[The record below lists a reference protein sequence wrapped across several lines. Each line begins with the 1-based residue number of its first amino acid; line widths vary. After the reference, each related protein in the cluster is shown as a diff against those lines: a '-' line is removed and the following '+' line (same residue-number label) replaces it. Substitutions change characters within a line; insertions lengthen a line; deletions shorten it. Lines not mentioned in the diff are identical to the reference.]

1 MNHHRLTL
9 DEVEL
14 LVGSAGQGETLVF
27 VHGSWDDHSAWDAVA
42 ALLSPR
48 WRVVAYDRRGHG
60 GSTEPGGQGHISQ
73 DVADLHGVIEAIGQG
88 PVHLVGHSYGACVA
102 LLYAARHP
110 ERLRSLCLHEPPLFG
125 VLGESPA
132 HAPLAQATK
141 VAMAR
146 AAALIDNGEAAL
158 GARVFAEQVALTG
171 QPWEEVM
178 DARMRAT
185 WVANAATWLDQSR
198 DPERLALSPEL
209 LAHSPLPVLLTQG
222 DRSPEAFGPGV
233 DRLAAATPHAT
244 RRTLAGA
251 GHFPQLTHPQ
261 AFAHCL
267 GDFLT
272 PLSSSTG
279 TPAP

>member
-1 MNHHRLTL
+1 
-9 DEVEL
+9 
-14 LVGSAGQGETLVF
+14 
-27 VHGSWDDHSAWDAVA
+27 
-42 ALLSPR
+42 
-48 WRVVAYDRRGHG
+48 
-60 GSTEPGGQGHISQ
+60 
-73 DVADLHGVIEAIGQG
+73 
-88 PVHLVGHSYGACVA
+88 
-102 LLYAARHP
+102 
-110 ERLRSLCLHEPPLFG
+110 
-125 VLGESPA
+125 
-132 HAPLAQATK
+132 
-141 VAMAR
+141 
-146 AAALIDNGEAAL
+146 
-158 GARVFAEQVALTG
+158 
-171 QPWEEVM
+171 M

-185 WVANAATWLDQSR
+185 RVANAATWLDQSR